1 MFSNN
6 NSNSL
11 RPNLLEEGE
20 NGLTNGSSSDM
31 MDISDDDGR
40 EGWDNKMQFFMG
52 VISYAVGFGNVWRF
66 PFLLQ
71 KNGGGAFLIPYLIVG
86 MMVIEG
92 VPLFLIELGIGQKLR
107 TGPVGVW
114 NAIHP
119 YLGGVGV
126 SAAIVSYLV
135 SLYYNVIL
143 TWVFYYLF
151 KSFSFELPWIN
162 CPKLANGS
170 NITECVQ
177 SSTPA
182 NYFWNREAI
191 NTSDSIG
198 DFGGFTWHMTFC
210 LIFAWS
216 VIYLCVMRGI
226 KSSGKVMYLTATFPY
241 FVLTAFMFRSIL
253 LPGAT
258 DGLRYMITPDLSRLW
273 EPDVWLDAATQIFY
287 SMGLG
292 FGGLIA
298 FASYNPVKNNCKK
311 DVLKMSLANLLTSLY
326 TAFVIFCV
334 LGYMGRKN
342 FNSCIEKDMSLILKV
357 APGLYKN
364 MEEINGNITME
375 EFTSYMQFDFRDS
388 KFSEIIN
395 HPSYKK
401 CELGDIISEA
411 AEGTGLAFVVFTEAI
426 SQFPFPPFWAILF
439 FLMLMM
445 LGLGSMFGTLEGV
458 ITSLNDA
465 KMIKLSQP
473 MLSYWVSMFDHFAGT
488 YALMCVAFFEV
499 VAVIYVYGC
508 DNFVRDLQYM
518 CDEQIGNFWKITWRF
533 ISPVI
538 MFVIFVASIFKSFTK
553 VPEYSAYDAS
563 TTHQHL
569 EPYPTWALFI
579 AFGLVVI
586 AMAPVPFIWFVRK
599 FKIWSVE
606 ADIPVASKCL
616 GATASTTYML
626 RSEMS
631 FNRILESANA
641 AELRNIGKNG
651 RNMGRNGHIGGG
663 SAPVSSKHKHQTHDF
678 DYHQLPYNNQHHTW
692 HSGNAPPKHKYAQ
705 SSDTDLPSATK
716 SVDTTN
722 KKRKGNG
729 NSSTGNSLSNSI
741 NKANKAFLADGFV
754 PRSNTLSAQ
763 HSMDLEKQQQKS
775 WTRNRHKSF
784 EK

>member
-1 MFSNN
+1 
-6 NSNSL
+6 
-11 RPNLLEEGE
+11 
-20 NGLTNGSSSDM
+20 
-31 MDISDDDGR
+31 
-40 EGWDNKMQFFMG
+40 
-52 VISYAVGFGNVWRF
+52 
-66 PFLLQ
+66 
-71 KNGGGAFLIPYLIVG
+71 
-86 MMVIEG
+86 
-92 VPLFLIELGIGQKLR
+92 
-107 TGPVGVW
+107 
-114 NAIHP
+114 
-119 YLGGVGV
+119 
-126 SAAIVSYLV
+126 
-135 SLYYNVIL
+135 
-143 TWVFYYLF
+143 
-151 KSFSFELPWIN
+151 
-162 CPKLANGS
+162 
-170 NITECVQ
+170 
-177 SSTPA
+177 
-182 NYFWNREAI
+182 
-191 NTSDSIG
+191 
-198 DFGGFTWHMTFC
+198 
-210 LIFAWS
+210 
-216 VIYLCVMRGI
+216 
-226 KSSGKVMYLTATFPY
+226 
-241 FVLTAFMFRSIL
+241 
-253 LPGAT
+253 
-258 DGLRYMITPDLSRLW
+258 LSRLW

-326 TAFVIFCV
+326 TAF
-334 LGYMGRKN
+334 
-342 FNSCIEKDMSLILKV
+342 
-357 APGLYKN
+357 
-364 MEEINGNITME
+364 
-375 EFTSYMQFDFRDS
+375 
-388 KFSEIIN
+388 
-395 HPSYKK
+395 
-401 CELGDIISEA
+401 A

-499 VAVIYVYGC
+499 IAVIYVYGC

-599 FKIWSVE
+599 FRIWSVE

-678 DYHQLPYNNQHHTW
+678 DYHQLPYNNKHHTW

-705 SSDTDLPSATK
+705 T
-716 SVDTTN
+716 
-722 KKRKGNG
+722 
-729 NSSTGNSLSNSI
+729 
-741 NKANKAFLADGFV
+741 DGFV

-763 HSMDLEKQQQKS
+763 HSMDLEKQQQS